1 LALIKRFNKRK
12 FKKALKYFLSDE
24 KGLDNTWLRNSAS
37 QVYLRKRNLYYQ
49 QDKKIFANIPN
60 FSERECL
67 NILEMANIS
76 VSKELRG
83 KGIFKTIIS
92 LFERI
97 ARQHGY
103 DGVLIENVLNP
114 VIIPFLVRQSYIQSP
129 PPMEKCFVKGFCG
142 ISPIK

>member
-12 FKKALKYFLSDE
+12 FKKALKYFLLDE
-24 KGLDNTWLRNSAS
+24 KGLDNTWLRTPAS
-37 QVYLRKRNLYYQ
+37 QVYLRKRKLYGE
-49 QDKKIFANIPN
+49 QDKKIFANILS

-76 VSKELRG
+76 ISKELRG

-114 VIIPFLVRQSYIQSP
+114 IIIPFLVKQDYIQSP
-129 PPMEKCFVKGFCG
+129 PPTDKCFVKGF
-142 ISPIK
+142 